1 MALSSSLMLFSAVL
15 LLNFGELV
23 FLLHQPE
30 NFWHL
35 SRIDHANKSFGALSQ
50 VLPLLQGQVG
60 QDVDVPELARIA
72 QALIEEAVPSEL

>member
-1 MALSSSLMLFSAVL
+1 L
-15 LLNFGELV
+15 
-23 FLLHQPE
+23 
-30 NFWHL
+30 
-35 SRIDHANKSFGALSQ
+35 FGALSQ